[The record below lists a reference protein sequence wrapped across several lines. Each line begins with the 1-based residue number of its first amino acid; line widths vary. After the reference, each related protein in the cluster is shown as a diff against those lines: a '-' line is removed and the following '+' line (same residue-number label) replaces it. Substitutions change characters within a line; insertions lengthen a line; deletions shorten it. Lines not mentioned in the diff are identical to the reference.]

1 MLHSRG
7 QELIGKT
14 VGGYVLEKLL
24 GYGGT
29 SAVYLARRSEPDAS
43 FPPVA
48 LKVFLPRTHL
58 TQAKRAEFLR
68 RFRQETQAASRLEHP
83 HILPI
88 YTWGEDDGLAYLV
101 MPYMAGG
108 TLAHYVRQHGPL
120 SLEQA
125 ASYLEQIASALDYAH
140 QRGYI
145 HCDVKPA
152 NILLD
157 GQGNAF
163 LSDFGIARLLKDE
176 LPNTAGEAP
185 AGQQQQEEMALPPT
199 PVGTPDYLAPEQA
212 LNEPVDHRADIYAL
226 GATLFYLLAGRPP
239 FLADSPIAL
248 ALLHVHEPPPAL
260 CELDPRIPPQVDY
273 VLRKALAKFPEERF
287 SSAHLLSEAFR
298 QAISGP
304 DTPARLRLSVH
315 GLLLPA
321 WVPFSVVQRLEAL
334 PIPPCL
340 SGRWK
345 TLLLILLLLLL
356 LCSGSLAFASSALQT
371 AHRQSPNQT
380 IASLPQANTGRSQPE
395 GETTAPV
402 DHLLAGAADWPH
414 GPGAFFADGEYHLL
428 NTSTH
433 TSALALYAHHH
444 FDNFHLAI
452 NVRQVRGSHDDADYY
467 GVVFRASSDQQRY
480 YVFAVASWGG
490 GSYALWRYSGH
501 WSTLSEGPAPSLL
514 IGPGAVNTLEVD
526 AHGPLLRLF
535 INGKALSSAPLRDS
549 MPLAP
554 VNGSIG
560 LYVEEEGSEIACSQ
574 LYIGPA
580 RF

>member
-1 MLHSRG
+1 VLHSRG
-7 QELIGKT
+7 QELLGKT
-14 VGGYVLEKLL
+14 LGGYVLEKLL
-24 GYGGT
+24 GYGGS
-29 SAVYLARRSEPDAS
+29 SAVYLARCNDSTTPS
-43 FPPVA
+43 TPVA

-58 TQAKRAEFLR
+58 TRTAYTELQR
-68 RFRQETQAASRLEHP
+68 RFLQEAQAASRLQHP
-83 HILPI
+83 HIVPI
-88 YTWGEDDGLAYLV
+88 YAWGEEAGLAYLV

-108 TLAHYVRQHGPL
+108 TLAHYVRRHGPL
-120 SLEQA
+120 PLEQA
-125 ASYLEQIASALDYAH
+125 ATYVEQIASALDYAH

-152 NILLD
+152 NILLNE
-157 GQGNAF
+157 QGRVF
-163 LSDFGIARLLKDE
+163 LCDFGIARLLQDAF
-176 LPNTAGEAP
+176 PNEGHVEEAP
-185 AGQQQQEEMALPPT
+185 ASEQAAAMSIPL
-199 PVGTPDYLAPEQA
+199 GTPDYLAPEQA

-239 FLADSPIAL
+239 FQADSPIAL

-287 SSAHLLSEAFR
+287 ASAQLLSEAFQ
-298 QAISGP
+298 QAIAGP
-304 DTPARLRLSVH
+304 ETPARLRLSVH

-321 WVPFSVVQRLEAL
+321 WLPFPLVRRLEAL
-334 PIPPCL
+334 PIPSSV

-345 TLLLILLLLLL
+345 ILLLTLLLLLL
-356 LCSGSLAFASSALQT
+356 LCSSSLAYALHAARTRPGNGAS
-371 AHRQSPNQT
+371 
-380 IASLPQANTGRSQPE
+380 ASLSTSGFSPPQPTLAL
-395 GETTAPV
+395 TAPV
-402 DHLLAGAADWPH
+402 DQLLTGASDWPH
-414 GPGAFFADGEYHLL
+414 STSAFFADGEYYLL
-428 NTSTH
+428 NTTPG
-433 TSALALYAHHH
+433 TSALALYARHH
-444 FDNFHLAI
+444 FDDFHLAV
-452 NVRQVRGSHDDADYY
+452 NVRQVRGSHNDADYY

-490 GSYALWRYSGH
+490 GSYAVWRYSGR
-501 WSTLSEGPAPSLL
+501 WTTLAEGPAPSLL

-526 AHGPLLRLF
+526 AHGPLLRFF
-535 INGKALSSAPLRDS
+535 INGQGLSSTPLHDSAPS
-549 MPLAP
+549 AP